1 METRELICINC
12 PLGCALTVTMEQG
25 KVVKVEGNTCPKGKS
40 YGEKEV
46 TNPTRIVTSSVKVL
60 GGNIPVVSVKTASDI
75 PKEKI
80 GACMAA
86 LKTVA
91 VKAPVAIGD
100 VILKDIC
107 GTGAD
112 VVATRNVAVKKP
124 VNKLAASGFLVEI
137 GRAKSIEPIHMIAQ
151 YPNKIIFIGER

>member
-46 TNPTRIVTSSVKVL
+46 TNPTRIVTSIVKVL

-112 VVATRNVAVKKP
+112 VVATRNVAVK
-124 VNKLAASGFLVEI
+124 I
-137 GRAKSIEPIHMIAQ
+137 
-151 YPNKIIFIGER
+151 